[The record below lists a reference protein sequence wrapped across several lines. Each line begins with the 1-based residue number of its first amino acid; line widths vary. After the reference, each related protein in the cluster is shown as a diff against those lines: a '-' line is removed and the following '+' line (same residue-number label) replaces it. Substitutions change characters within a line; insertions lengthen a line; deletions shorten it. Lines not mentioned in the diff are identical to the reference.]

1 MQNTTIENVY
11 RQNLKEKILQVATV
25 LFYRHGIRQ
34 VRMDDISNNLRISKR
49 TLYEI
54 YDNKEVLLLGVLQHN
69 SEKEHQ
75 SMQNF
80 DKSGANVIS
89 IILEFYRLR
98 MKELSRMSPLFFE
111 DIRKYPRLLS
121 YIDKQHRQ
129 HDIDAKAFMRRG
141 VEEGYFLPNINY
153 DIIRELSSAAGR
165 EVMKGCLYKTYDIKE
180 LFKTSII
187 LFVRGICTPKGLRML
202 DEAINIL

>member
-69 SEKEHQ
+69 NEKEHQ
-75 SMQNF
+75 
-80 DKSGANVIS
+80 KYA
-89 IILEFYRLR
+89 
-98 MKELSRMSPLFFE
+98 EL
-111 DIRKYPRLLS
+111 
-121 YIDKQHRQ
+121 
-129 HDIDAKAFMRRG
+129 
-141 VEEGYFLPNINY
+141 
-153 DIIRELSSAAGR
+153 
-165 EVMKGCLYKTYDIKE
+165 
-180 LFKTSII
+180 
-187 LFVRGICTPKGLRML
+187 
-202 DEAINIL
+202 

>member
-111 DIRKYPRLLS
+111 DIFKVDTS
-121 YIDKQHRQ
+121 K
-129 HDIDAKAFMRRG
+129 G
-141 VEEGYFLPNINY
+141 WGY
-153 DIIRELSSAAGR
+153 
-165 EVMKGCLYKTYDIKE
+165 
-180 LFKTSII
+180 LFYGFTE
-187 LFVRGICTPKGLRML
+187 FVRVFFSYFYVK
-202 DEAINIL
+202 DINTTINFEE

>member
-69 SEKEHQ
+69 NEKEHQ

-89 IILEFYRLR
+89 IILEIYRLR

-121 YIDKQHRQ
+121 YIDKQHQQ

-141 VEEGYFLPNINY
+141 VEEGYFLPNIKY
-153 DIIRELSSAAGR
+153 
-165 EVMKGCLYKTYDIKE
+165 
-180 LFKTSII
+180 
-187 LFVRGICTPKGLRML
+187 
-202 DEAINIL
+202 